1 MTFVKPL
8 LHYLQVDLTG
18 MYFVPVFLFIMTFA

>member
-18 MYFVPVFLFIMTFA
+18 IIVPVFLFIMTFA